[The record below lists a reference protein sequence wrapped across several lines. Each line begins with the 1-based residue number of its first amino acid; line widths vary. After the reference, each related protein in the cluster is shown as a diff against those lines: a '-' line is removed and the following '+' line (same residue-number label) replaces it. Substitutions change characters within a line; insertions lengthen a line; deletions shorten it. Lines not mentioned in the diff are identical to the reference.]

1 MEEKKLNWV
10 ENVNVVVENCR
21 KEKVKKVSGKKGK
34 GEGKGKNIV
43 YKDIV
48 GNLNKCSEGVLKSC
62 LGVKKWE
69 I

>member
-1 MEEKKLNWV
+1 MLEENLVWINESGKVK
-10 ENVNVVVENCR
+10 NCW
-21 KEKVKKVSGKKGK
+21 KEEVKKVSGKKGK

-48 GNLNKCSEGVLKSC
+48 GNLNKCSEGVLKRC
-62 LGVKKWE
+62 FGVKKWE